1 MNETISKHSTV
12 MGTKARLV
20 CDEMINEDNANNRQ
34 RRRALML
41 HLVGPDVQY
50 YFPYP
55 AEHRRC
61 EGLPV
66 DALNAYFAPKVDTMY
81 ARHCFRQLT

>member
-61 EGLPV
+61 EGLPESGRCIECLRRSQSRYYV
-66 DALNAYFAPKVDTMY
+66 
-81 ARHCFRQLT
+81 C